1 MNTAVKKHLFFIA
14 QSALVGLA
22 MAFVYLWMTDRIA
35 INTTQNQPPET
46 AARHSYAK
54 AVQTIAPAVVG
65 IYVQSHTQI
74 PNNNPGISPAAPY
87 LTRNFVGSGVIVSSE
102 GHIVT
107 NHHVTDNASKIY
119 VTLWNNELFEAQM
132 VGSDKETDLAVI
144 KINASQL
151 TTAHFADSEHSN
163 TGDVVLAIGNPYGL
177 NQSVSLGIIS
187 ATGRKGLNISSYEN
201 FIQTDAAI
209 NEGNSGGA
217 LINSLGEVVGISTA
231 SYIQMGAEGINF
243 AIPSNTAKQIVDS
256 IITFGEVRRGWFG
269 IYFYNPEVYFI
280 YGLKRPKQGVQV
292 ARSHP
297 GSVAQKNGIS
307 KNDIITH
314 VNGEAVNSFQ
324 AYDKKLISLTVG
336 SVAKLRVLRNGQVL
350 ELTLTVEPRPQP

>member
-1 MNTAVKKHLFFIA
+1 MKKHLIFVG
-14 QSALVGLA
+14 QSVVIGLA
-22 MAFVYLWMTDRIA
+22 VAFTYLWSTGRITSHTENSV
-35 INTTQNQPPET
+35 NTPATGQ
-46 AARHSYAK
+46 SYAK

-74 PNNNPGISPAAPY
+74 PNSNPGISPAAPY
-87 LTRNFVGSGVIVSSE
+87 VTRNFVGSGVIVSPD

-107 NHHVTDNASKIY
+107 NHHVTAGASKIY

-144 KINASQL
+144 KIDANNL
-151 TTAHFADSEHSN
+151 TPAHFADSEYSN

-217 LINSLGEVVGISTA
+217 LVNSLGEVVGISTA
-231 SYIQMGAEGINF
+231 SYIQHGAEGINF
-243 AIPSNTAKQIVDS
+243 AIPSNTTKQIVDS
-256 IITFGEVRRGWFG
+256 IITYGEVRRGWFG
-269 IYFYNPEVYFI
+269 IYFYKPEIYFI
-280 YGLKRPKQGVQV
+280 YGLKRPEKGVQV
-292 ARSHP
+292 ARVYPNSIAL
-297 GSVAQKNGIS
+297 SAGIK
-307 KNDIITH
+307 KNDVITH
-314 VNGEAVNSFQ
+314 VDGEAVNSFL
-324 AYDKKLISLTVG
+324 AYDKKLNSLTVDDK
-336 SVAKLRVLRNGQVL
+336 VIINVIRDDKPFEV
-350 ELTLTVEPRPQP
+350 ELTVQPRPET